1 MRNVI
6 NMTEILINGWN
17 YCTDV
22 IPGRVKEQTLQ
33 NRYLTE
39 YNLAYHVFVQSLM
52 MNITNDLNFK
62 KEGKYRIM
70 INCDEDND
78 TIDNNSKYYIKFTK
92 SKFMNSKSRK
102 IRQDLFNFY
111 NTSNVFVNGP
121 FKINDNLYYVD
132 LIEKK
137 DKLENV

>member
-1 MRNVI
+1 
-6 NMTEILINGWN
+6 
-17 YCTDV
+17 
-22 IPGRVKEQTLQ
+22 
-33 NRYLTE
+33 
-39 YNLAYHVFVQSLM
+39 
-52 MNITNDLNFK
+52 
-62 KEGKYRIM
+62 M

-111 NTSNVFVNGP
+111 NTDNVLVNGP
-121 FKINDNLYYVD
+121 FKINDNVYYID